1 MLKFDHSAVLEPCC
15 GHKQSALHD
24 LVQSLEISGDQRDV
38 HASDGIGKASSTN
51 MHRMAS
57 GRHREGPHRILK
69 IREFDDPTS
78 GGIGKAS
85 GNF

>member
-1 MLKFDHSAVLEPCC
+1 MLKLDHSAVLEPCC

-38 HASDGIGKASSTN
+38 HALDGIGKASSTN

-57 GRHREGPHRILK
+57 G
-69 IREFDDPTS
+69 
-78 GGIGKAS
+78 GIGKAS
-85 GNF
+85 GRAPSDPQNKGI